1 MTIMMIITKKD
12 SLIHPYMINNML
24 PKLKPLGLS
33 GVLVE
38 RPLVDSTVLI
48 VFVSVV
54 EVGCFPGQAYLE
66 WKIVS

>member
-1 MTIMMIITKKD
+1 MMMMIIFMTIMMIITKKD

-38 RPLVDSTVLI
+38 
-48 VFVSVV
+48 
-54 EVGCFPGQAYLE
+54 
-66 WKIVS
+66 

>member
-1 MTIMMIITKKD
+1 
-12 SLIHPYMINNML
+12 MINNML

-38 RPLVDSTVLI
+38 WPLVDSTVLI

-66 WKIVS
+66 WKIVSWKTKDKLHSFYQEVI